1 MTSVAFFNKWMFT
14 YAELLH
20 PAQYASCTGR
30 EIEFEPTLTL
40 LIQVAVVHGK
50 VGYAIIIETHT
61 AELYIVGIKNVLVSA
76 LANHEAVVG
85 I

>member
-1 MTSVAFFNKWMFT
+1 MSSVAVYNWMFSC
-14 YAELLH
+14 ADKLLH

-40 LIQVAVVHGK
+40 LIQVAVIHGK

-61 AELYIVGIKNVLVSA
+61 AELYIVGIENVLVSA

>member
-20 PAQYASCTGR
+20 SAQYACCTGR
-30 EIEFEPTLTL
+30 KIELEPSLAL
-40 LIQVAVVHGK
+40 LVQVTGVHGK
-50 VGYAIIIETHT
+50 VRYTIIIETHT
-61 AELYIVGIKNVLVSA
+61 AELYIVGIENVLVSA